1 MPSTVRGDLE
11 RNINVSMVQLKRFDV
26 QANVAATLSL
36 LSVVPFLGAVAL
48 AIRNF
53 DGHLVQITYGSGSRF
68 VPMLIAGILLSMAP
82 GFVGFVLGW
91 NSAGQRRNDKS
102 KRSWIGFFVGGLV
115 LTLDL
120 ILLIAFWKLRLE
132 IPLG

>member
-1 MPSTVRGDLE
+1 
-11 RNINVSMVQLKRFDV
+11 MVQLKRFDV